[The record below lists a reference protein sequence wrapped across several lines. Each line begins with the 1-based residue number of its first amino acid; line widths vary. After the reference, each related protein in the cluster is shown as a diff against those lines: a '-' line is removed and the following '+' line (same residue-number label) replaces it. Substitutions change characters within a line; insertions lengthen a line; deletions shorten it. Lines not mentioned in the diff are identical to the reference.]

1 VRFLV
6 YIISLFF
13 SATIFAQSDS
23 LQESPKERKFK
34 LNGYVK
40 NLNGIFLY
48 PDENSMQ
55 WGLLHNRLNSKWTF
69 NSKFTTALEVRNRIL
84 YGESVKNGMYY
95 RSSLDNDNG
104 LVDLTFLPFDS
115 KPAKMVSS
123 IERFWARYQSDKIEI
138 TIGRQRINWG
148 VNLVWNPNDIF
159 NTYSFIDFDYEER
172 PGSDALRMKL
182 RTGEMSELE
191 IAAKPGKNKN
201 DDIYA
206 LMYKMNKA
214 GFDLQFL
221 GGYYEKD
228 AVIGAGWA
236 GSLNKIGFKGEATY
250 FHTAE
255 NFADTSGIVNATF
268 EFDYTIAGKIYVN
281 VSYLFNSEGLTKPDA
296 VVASQL
302 VSNGNISAKFMSPAK
317 HSTFLQ
323 LKSIS
328 SPVFSTGISGIYYF
342 EMDGIYVF
350 PSVTYSI
357 NNRWDISIFLQSYW
371 LKEKEIE
378 NKMNNILLRIKCSF

>member
-1 VRFLV
+1 MRFLV

-55 WGLLHNRLNSKWTF
+55 WGLLHNRLNSKWTL

-84 YGESVKNGMYY
+84 YGESVKNGMYNS
-95 RSSLDNDNG
+95 SSLDNDNG
-104 LVDLTFLPFDS
+104 LVDLTFLPFDT

-123 IERFWARYQSDKIEI
+123 IERFWARYLSDKIEI

-182 RTGEMSELE
+182 RTGEMSALE
-191 IAAKPGKNKN
+191 IAAKPGQNKN
-201 DDIYA
+201 DDVYA
-206 LMYKMNKA
+206 LMYKMNKG

-228 AVIGAGWA
+228 AVVGAGWA
-236 GSLNKIGFKGEATY
+236 GSLGQIGFKGEATY
-250 FHTAE
+250 FHHAE
-255 NFADTSGIVNATF
+255 KFSDTSGMVNANV
-268 EFDYTIAGKIYVN
+268 EFDYTIAGKIYAN
-281 VSYLFNSEGLTKPDA
+281 ASYLFNSEGLTKPDA
-296 VVASQL
+296 TAASQL
-302 VSNGNISAKFMSPAK
+302 VSNGTISAKFMSPAK
-317 HSTFLQ
+317 HSAFLQ

-328 SPVFSTGISGIYYF
+328 SPVISAAISGIYFF
-342 EMDGIYVF
+342 EMDGIYIF

-357 NNRWDISIFLQSYW
+357 NNRWDISLFLQSYW